1 MYVIE
6 LQLTCMIEV
15 RYSLRI
21 YTNEL
26 IFNELKL
33 KYIDRLFNIKT
44 FNLLNHT
51 KSAIPGVGTQQ
62 SLYGEDPP
70 RGLTLYPFIYHFGQK
85 SYPFRIPSID
95 K

>member
-1 MYVIE
+1 
-6 LQLTCMIEV
+6 MIEV

-51 KSAIPGVGTQQ
+51 KSAIPGAGTQQ
-62 SLYGEDPP
+62 S
-70 RGLTLYPFIYHFGQK
+70 FI
-85 SYPFRIPSID
+85 R
-95 K
+95 